1 MKFNLDESYWAACY
15 QHQQTGWDLGQVSPP
30 LGKYIDQLR
39 DKDLAILIPGSGNS
53 YEAAY
58 LYKQGFKKVHILDI
72 SAVPLD
78 AFKQKFPQFPED
90 QILHADFFNLQGRY
104 DLILE
109 QTFFSALSPDL
120 RPSYVE
126 KVLRLLRPGGKLV
139 GVLFDD
145 PLFDDRPP
153 FGGSQEEYLGY
164 FAPHF
169 QIQKFE
175 RCHNSV
181 KPRQG
186 REVFMI
192 LEKPST

>member
-1 MKFNLDESYWAACY
+1 MKFKLDESYWTERY
-15 QHQQTGWDLGQVSPP
+15 HHQQTGWDLGQVSPP
-30 LGKYIDQLR
+30 LGNYIDQLK

-58 LYKQGFKKVHILDI
+58 LYHQGFKKVYILDI
-72 SAVPLD
+72 SEVPLR
-78 AFKQKFPQFPED
+78 AFKRKYPQFPD
-90 QILHADFFNLQGRY
+90 NQVLHDDFFSIQGRY

-120 RPSYVE
+120 RPQYVE
-126 KVLRLLRPGGKLV
+126 KVLRMLRPGGKLV

-145 PLFDDRPP
+145 PLFTDHPP
-153 FGGSQEEYLGY
+153 FGGSREDYLGF

-169 QIQKFE
+169 KIRKFE
-175 RCHNSV
+175 RSYNSV

-186 REVFMI
+186 REFFMI